1 MILSVTIHPLLERRL
16 LYNKISLGAHH
27 RNPIEELKPGGKGI
41 NVCRQINKFGI
52 RSLAYTFLGG
62 NNGKVIKHILS
73 EEKID
78 FTFIQTK
85 NETRYSVIT
94 IDETNRSATTF
105 FGPDYIILP
114 GEADEFKIKLEKMIR
129 NCEIAVFSG
138 SSPCKETNSIFPF
151 GIEIANKYDKI
162 SVCDT
167 YGIHLKD
174 CIDQSPTILHNN
186 ISEIKNSL
194 NISLNDE
201 KEKSAR
207 IVARLSEF
215 LRYSLYDLAQD
226 KVPVEKEIQLL
237 KDYIELESIRL
248 NHTKI
253 KFRLE
258 DDGSVNKIASLLMI
272 PLIENAFKYSPD
284 NSSAYIDIQLY
295 IKRRKLVFSVENSVD
310 PDRQLE
316 HKGGIGLSNFKK
328 RLELYYPDK
337 YEYTAENNETV
348 YTARLNIDFLWK

>member
-62 NNGKVIKHILS
+62 NNGKVIKHLLS

-186 ISEIKNSL
+186 ISEIENSL

-201 KEKSAR
+201 KEKLSFLDFLYSKGVKQSFITNGKEDIYASNFDYHYR
-207 IVARLSEF
+207 IE
-215 LRYSLYDLAQD
+215 
-226 KVPVEKEIQLL
+226 
-237 KDYIELESIRL
+237 
-248 NHTKI
+248 NTKI
-253 KFRLE
+253 E
-258 DDGSVNKIASLLMI
+258 
-272 PLIENAFKYSPD
+272 E
-284 NSSAYIDIQLY
+284 
-295 IKRRKLVFSVENSVD
+295 VD
-310 PDRQLE
+310 PTGSGDAFVA
-316 HKGGIGLSNFKK
+316 GLVYGLNK
-328 RLELYYPDK
+328 DK
-337 YEYTAENNETV
+337 TFDEYVKLASALGALNASTFEVCNV
-348 YTARLNIDFLWK
+348 NIDEAQKLTEKIKIFTVGKKIKSIDVTPH